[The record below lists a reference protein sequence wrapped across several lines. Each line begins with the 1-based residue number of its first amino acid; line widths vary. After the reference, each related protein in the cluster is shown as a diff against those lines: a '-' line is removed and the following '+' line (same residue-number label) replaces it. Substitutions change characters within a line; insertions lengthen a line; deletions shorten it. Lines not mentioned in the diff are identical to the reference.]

1 MDELQKKIVDYVEAN
16 GKTYQQIALEIHEKP
31 EVSNY
36 EFFASKRLADQIK
49 SVGFE
54 VEMPA
59 AGHRTGFA
67 ASYKS
72 GKPGPV
78 MVFLAEYDAL
88 VGLGHGCGH
97 NLFGA
102 TSSLAAAALK
112 SVIDEVGGEVRL
124 YGTPGEEGGEN
135 GSAKGSFVREGYFKD
150 VDAALSAHPGE
161 IFLEKKPPLKLACM
175 KKQLNPENY
184 LDLEYSIREMEQGNS
199 PASIFLGKVGV
210 GLFYESLKAHRFK
223 PYDFVFIILEEDDP
237 IKGQVIHIPE
247 STWAIVR
254 FHGSHEQAPG
264 FYEKL
269 LAYFK
274 DEGFAPESFA
284 LEMTLIDY
292 GLTHDQSQFITEIQ
306 IPLNPDCPGIIA

>member
-1 MDELQKKIVDYVEAN
+1 MQSKKDLYQIGEVARLFHLSISLLRHYDKTGLVTPEYTDPDTGYRYYSLRQFECLNTIRYLRALDMPLEEIADFLHNRDTGRIQELLSKQLVQVHKK
-16 GKTYQQIALEIHEKP
+16 QQE
-31 EVSNY
+31 
-36 EFFASKRLADQIK
+36 LAVIEHQIK
-49 SVGFE
+49 
-54 VEMPA
+54 
-59 AGHRTGFA
+59 
-67 ASYKS
+67 
-72 GKPGPV
+72 
-78 MVFLAEYDAL
+78 
-88 VGLGHGCGH
+88 
-97 NLFGA
+97 N
-102 TSSLAAAALK
+102 
-112 SVIDEVGGEVRL
+112 RL
-124 YGTPGEEGGEN
+124 NQIQG
-135 GSAKGSFVREGYFKD
+135 
-150 VDAALSAHPGE
+150 ALSAHPGE
-161 IFLEKKPPLKLACM
+161 IFLEKKAPLKLACM

-210 GLFYESLKAHRFK
+210 GLFYDSLKAHRFK

-237 IKGQVIHIPE
+237 INGQVIRIPE

-269 LAYFK
+269 LSYFK
-274 DEGFAPESFA
+274 DEGLAPESFA

>member
-1 MDELQKKIVDYVEAN
+1 MQSKKDLYQIGEVARLFHLSISLLRHYDKTGLVTPEYTDPDTGYRYYSIRQFECLNTIRYLRALDMPLEEIGDFLHNRDTGRIQELLSKQLVQVHKK
-16 GKTYQQIALEIHEKP
+16 QQE
-31 EVSNY
+31 
-36 EFFASKRLADQIK
+36 LAVIEHQIK
-49 SVGFE
+49 
-54 VEMPA
+54 
-59 AGHRTGFA
+59 
-67 ASYKS
+67 
-72 GKPGPV
+72 
-78 MVFLAEYDAL
+78 
-88 VGLGHGCGH
+88 
-97 NLFGA
+97 N
-102 TSSLAAAALK
+102 
-112 SVIDEVGGEVRL
+112 RL
-124 YGTPGEEGGEN
+124 NQIQG
-135 GSAKGSFVREGYFKD
+135 
-150 VDAALSAHPGE
+150 ALSAHPGE
-161 IFLEKKPPLKLACM
+161 IFLEKKAPLKLACM

-274 DEGFAPESFA
+274 AEGLAPKSFA

>member
-1 MDELQKKIVDYVEAN
+1 MQSKKDLYQIGEVARLFHLSISLLRHYDKTGLVTPKYTDPDTGYRYYSLRQFECLNTIRYLRALDMPLEEIADFLHNRDTGRIQELLSKQLVQVHKK
-16 GKTYQQIALEIHEKP
+16 QQE
-31 EVSNY
+31 
-36 EFFASKRLADQIK
+36 LAMIEHQIK
-49 SVGFE
+49 
-54 VEMPA
+54 
-59 AGHRTGFA
+59 
-67 ASYKS
+67 
-72 GKPGPV
+72 
-78 MVFLAEYDAL
+78 
-88 VGLGHGCGH
+88 
-97 NLFGA
+97 N
-102 TSSLAAAALK
+102 
-112 SVIDEVGGEVRL
+112 RL
-124 YGTPGEEGGEN
+124 NQIQG
-135 GSAKGSFVREGYFKD
+135 
-150 VDAALSAHPGE
+150 ALSAHPGE
-161 IFLEKKPPLKLACM
+161 IFLEKKAPLKLACM

-210 GLFYESLKAHRFK
+210 GLFYESLKVHRFK

-247 STWAIVR
+247 STWAVIR

-269 LAYFK
+269 LSYFREQGLTPK
-274 DEGFAPESFA
+274 SFA

>member
-1 MDELQKKIVDYVEAN
+1 MQSKKDLYQIGEVARLFHLSISLLRHYDKTGLVTPEYTDPDTGYRYYSIRQFECLNTIRYLRALDMPLEEIGDFLHNRDTGRIQELLSKQLVQVHKK
-16 GKTYQQIALEIHEKP
+16 QQELTVIEH
-31 EVSNY
+31 
-36 EFFASKRLADQIK
+36 QIK
-49 SVGFE
+49 
-54 VEMPA
+54 
-59 AGHRTGFA
+59 
-67 ASYKS
+67 
-72 GKPGPV
+72 
-78 MVFLAEYDAL
+78 
-88 VGLGHGCGH
+88 
-97 NLFGA
+97 N
-102 TSSLAAAALK
+102 
-112 SVIDEVGGEVRL
+112 RL
-124 YGTPGEEGGEN
+124 NQIQG
-135 GSAKGSFVREGYFKD
+135 
-150 VDAALSAHPGE
+150 ALSAHPGE
-161 IFLEKKPPLKLACM
+161 IFLEKKSPLQLACM

-210 GLFYESLKAHRFK
+210 GLFYDSLKAHRFK

-237 IKGQVIHIPE
+237 INGQVIRIPE

-269 LAYFK
+269 LSYFK
-274 DEGFAPESFA
+274 DEGLSPESFA

>member
-1 MDELQKKIVDYVEAN
+1 MQSKKDLYQIGEVARLFHLSISLLRHYDKTGLVTPEYTDPDTGYRYYSLRQFECLNTIRYLRALDMPLEEIADFLHNRDTGRIQELLSKQLVQVHKK
-16 GKTYQQIALEIHEKP
+16 QQE
-31 EVSNY
+31 
-36 EFFASKRLADQIK
+36 LAVIEHQIK
-49 SVGFE
+49 
-54 VEMPA
+54 
-59 AGHRTGFA
+59 
-67 ASYKS
+67 
-72 GKPGPV
+72 
-78 MVFLAEYDAL
+78 
-88 VGLGHGCGH
+88 
-97 NLFGA
+97 N
-102 TSSLAAAALK
+102 
-112 SVIDEVGGEVRL
+112 RL
-124 YGTPGEEGGEN
+124 NQIQG
-135 GSAKGSFVREGYFKD
+135 
-150 VDAALSAHPGE
+150 ALSAHPGE
-161 IFLEKKPPLKLACM
+161 IFLEKKAPLKLACM

-237 IKGQVIHIPE
+237 INGQVIRIPE

-269 LAYFK
+269 LSYFK
-274 DEGFAPESFA
+274 DEGLAPESFA

>member
-1 MDELQKKIVDYVEAN
+1 MQSKKDLYQIGEVARLFHLSISLLRHYDKTGLVTPEYTDPDTGYRYYSLRQFECLNTIRYLRALDMPLEEIADFLHNRDTGRIQELLSKQLVQVHKK
-16 GKTYQQIALEIHEKP
+16 QQE
-31 EVSNY
+31 
-36 EFFASKRLADQIK
+36 LAVIEHQIK
-49 SVGFE
+49 
-54 VEMPA
+54 
-59 AGHRTGFA
+59 
-67 ASYKS
+67 
-72 GKPGPV
+72 
-78 MVFLAEYDAL
+78 
-88 VGLGHGCGH
+88 
-97 NLFGA
+97 N
-102 TSSLAAAALK
+102 
-112 SVIDEVGGEVRL
+112 RL
-124 YGTPGEEGGEN
+124 NQIQG
-135 GSAKGSFVREGYFKD
+135 
-150 VDAALSAHPGE
+150 ALSAHPGE
-161 IFLEKKPPLKLACM
+161 IFLEKKAPLKLACM

-247 STWAIVR
+247 ITWAVIR

-274 DEGFAPESFA
+274 DEGLAPKSFT

>member
-1 MDELQKKIVDYVEAN
+1 MQSKKDLYQIGEVARLFHLSISLLRHYDKTGLVTPEYTDPDTGYRYYSLRQFECLNTIRYLRALDMPLEEIADFLHNRDTGRIQELLSKQLVQVHKK
-16 GKTYQQIALEIHEKP
+16 QQE
-31 EVSNY
+31 
-36 EFFASKRLADQIK
+36 LAVIEHQIK
-49 SVGFE
+49 
-54 VEMPA
+54 
-59 AGHRTGFA
+59 
-67 ASYKS
+67 
-72 GKPGPV
+72 
-78 MVFLAEYDAL
+78 
-88 VGLGHGCGH
+88 
-97 NLFGA
+97 N
-102 TSSLAAAALK
+102 
-112 SVIDEVGGEVRL
+112 RL
-124 YGTPGEEGGEN
+124 NQIQG
-135 GSAKGSFVREGYFKD
+135 
-150 VDAALSAHPGE
+150 ALSAHPGE
-161 IFLEKKPPLKLACM
+161 IFLEKKAPLKLACM

-247 STWAIVR
+247 ITWAVIR

-269 LAYFK
+269 LSYFK
-274 DEGFAPESFA
+274 DEGLAPESFA

-306 IPLNPDCPGIIA
+306 IPLNPDCPDIIA

>member
-1 MDELQKKIVDYVEAN
+1 MQSKKDLYQIGEVARLFHLSISLLRHYDKTGLVTPEYTDPDTGYRYYSLRQFECLNTIRYLRALDMPLEEIADFLHNRDTGRIQELLSKQLVQVHKK
-16 GKTYQQIALEIHEKP
+16 QQE
-31 EVSNY
+31 
-36 EFFASKRLADQIK
+36 LAVIEHQIK
-49 SVGFE
+49 
-54 VEMPA
+54 
-59 AGHRTGFA
+59 
-67 ASYKS
+67 
-72 GKPGPV
+72 
-78 MVFLAEYDAL
+78 
-88 VGLGHGCGH
+88 
-97 NLFGA
+97 N
-102 TSSLAAAALK
+102 
-112 SVIDEVGGEVRL
+112 RL
-124 YGTPGEEGGEN
+124 NQIQG
-135 GSAKGSFVREGYFKD
+135 
-150 VDAALSAHPGE
+150 ALSAHPGE
-161 IFLEKKPPLKLACM
+161 IFLEKKAPLKLACM

-247 STWAIVR
+247 ITWAVIR

-269 LAYFK
+269 LSYFK
-274 DEGFAPESFA
+274 DEGLAPESFA

-292 GLTHDQSQFITEIQ
+292 GLTDDQSQFITEIQ

>member
-1 MDELQKKIVDYVEAN
+1 MQSKKDLYQIGEVARLFHLSISLLRHYDKTGLVTPEYTDPDTGYRYYSLRQFECLNTIRYLRALDMPLEEIGDFLHNRDTGRIQELLSKQLVQVHKK
-16 GKTYQQIALEIHEKP
+16 QQE
-31 EVSNY
+31 
-36 EFFASKRLADQIK
+36 LAVIEHQIK
-49 SVGFE
+49 
-54 VEMPA
+54 
-59 AGHRTGFA
+59 
-67 ASYKS
+67 
-72 GKPGPV
+72 
-78 MVFLAEYDAL
+78 
-88 VGLGHGCGH
+88 
-97 NLFGA
+97 N
-102 TSSLAAAALK
+102 
-112 SVIDEVGGEVRL
+112 RL
-124 YGTPGEEGGEN
+124 NQIQG
-135 GSAKGSFVREGYFKD
+135 
-150 VDAALSAHPGE
+150 ALSAHPGE
-161 IFLEKKPPLKLACM
+161 IFLEKKAPLKLACM

-210 GLFYESLKAHRFK
+210 GLFYESLMAHRFK

-274 DEGFAPESFA
+274 DEGLAPKSFA

>member
-1 MDELQKKIVDYVEAN
+1 MQSKKDLYQIGEVARLFHLSISLLRHYDKTGLVTPEYTDPDTGYRYYSLRQFECLNTIRYLRALDMPLEEIADFLHNRDTGRIQELLSKQLVQVHKK
-16 GKTYQQIALEIHEKP
+16 QQE
-31 EVSNY
+31 
-36 EFFASKRLADQIK
+36 LAVIEHQIK
-49 SVGFE
+49 
-54 VEMPA
+54 
-59 AGHRTGFA
+59 
-67 ASYKS
+67 
-72 GKPGPV
+72 
-78 MVFLAEYDAL
+78 
-88 VGLGHGCGH
+88 
-97 NLFGA
+97 N
-102 TSSLAAAALK
+102 
-112 SVIDEVGGEVRL
+112 RL
-124 YGTPGEEGGEN
+124 NQIQG
-135 GSAKGSFVREGYFKD
+135 
-150 VDAALSAHPGE
+150 ALSAHPGE
-161 IFLEKKPPLKLACM
+161 IFLEKKAPLKLACM

-247 STWAIVR
+247 ITWAVIR

-274 DEGFAPESFA
+274 DEGLAPKSFA
-284 LEMTLIDY
+284 LEIPLIDY

>member
-1 MDELQKKIVDYVEAN
+1 MQSKKDLYQIGEVARLFHLSISLLRHYDKTGLVTPEYTDPDTGYRYYSLRQFECLNTIRYLRALDMPLEEIADFLHNRDTGRIQELLSKQLVQVHKK
-16 GKTYQQIALEIHEKP
+16 QQE
-31 EVSNY
+31 
-36 EFFASKRLADQIK
+36 LAMIEHQIK
-49 SVGFE
+49 
-54 VEMPA
+54 
-59 AGHRTGFA
+59 
-67 ASYKS
+67 
-72 GKPGPV
+72 
-78 MVFLAEYDAL
+78 
-88 VGLGHGCGH
+88 
-97 NLFGA
+97 N
-102 TSSLAAAALK
+102 
-112 SVIDEVGGEVRL
+112 RL
-124 YGTPGEEGGEN
+124 NQIQG
-135 GSAKGSFVREGYFKD
+135 
-150 VDAALSAHPGE
+150 ALSAHPGE
-161 IFLEKKPPLKLACM
+161 IFLEKKAPLKLACM

-269 LAYFK
+269 LTYFK
-274 DEGFAPESFA
+274 DEGLAPKSFA

>member
-1 MDELQKKIVDYVEAN
+1 MQSKKDLYQIGEVARLFHLSISLLRHYDKTGLVTPEYTDPDTGYRYYSLRQFECLNTIRYLRALDMPLEEIADFLHNRDTGRIQELLSKQLVQVHKK
-16 GKTYQQIALEIHEKP
+16 QQE
-31 EVSNY
+31 
-36 EFFASKRLADQIK
+36 LAVMEHQIK
-49 SVGFE
+49 
-54 VEMPA
+54 
-59 AGHRTGFA
+59 
-67 ASYKS
+67 
-72 GKPGPV
+72 
-78 MVFLAEYDAL
+78 
-88 VGLGHGCGH
+88 
-97 NLFGA
+97 N
-102 TSSLAAAALK
+102 
-112 SVIDEVGGEVRL
+112 RL
-124 YGTPGEEGGEN
+124 NQIQG
-135 GSAKGSFVREGYFKD
+135 
-150 VDAALSAHPGE
+150 ALSAHPGE
-161 IFLEKKPPLKLACM
+161 IFLEKKAPLKLACM

-247 STWAIVR
+247 ITWAVIR

-274 DEGFAPESFA
+274 DEGLAPKSFA

>member
-1 MDELQKKIVDYVEAN
+1 MQSKKDLYQIGEVARLFHLSISLLRHYDKTGLVTPEYTDPDTGYRYYSLRQFECLNTIRYLRALDMPLEEIADFLHNRDTGRIQELLSKQLVQVHKK
-16 GKTYQQIALEIHEKP
+16 QQE
-31 EVSNY
+31 
-36 EFFASKRLADQIK
+36 LAVIEHQIK
-49 SVGFE
+49 
-54 VEMPA
+54 
-59 AGHRTGFA
+59 
-67 ASYKS
+67 
-72 GKPGPV
+72 
-78 MVFLAEYDAL
+78 
-88 VGLGHGCGH
+88 
-97 NLFGA
+97 N
-102 TSSLAAAALK
+102 
-112 SVIDEVGGEVRL
+112 RL
-124 YGTPGEEGGEN
+124 NQIQG
-135 GSAKGSFVREGYFKD
+135 
-150 VDAALSAHPGE
+150 ALSAHPGE
-161 IFLEKKPPLKLACM
+161 IFLEKKAPLKLACM

-237 IKGQVIHIPE
+237 IKGLVIHIPE
-247 STWAIVR
+247 ITWAVIR
-254 FHGSHEQAPG
+254 YHGSHEQAPG

-274 DEGFAPESFA
+274 DEGLAPKSFA

>member
-1 MDELQKKIVDYVEAN
+1 MQSKKDLYQIGEVARLFHLSISLLRHYDKTGLVTPEYTDPDTGYRYYSLRQFECLNTIRYLRALDMPLEEIADFLHNRDTGRIQELLSKQLVQVHKK
-16 GKTYQQIALEIHEKP
+16 QQE
-31 EVSNY
+31 
-36 EFFASKRLADQIK
+36 LAVIEHQIK
-49 SVGFE
+49 
-54 VEMPA
+54 
-59 AGHRTGFA
+59 
-67 ASYKS
+67 
-72 GKPGPV
+72 
-78 MVFLAEYDAL
+78 
-88 VGLGHGCGH
+88 
-97 NLFGA
+97 N
-102 TSSLAAAALK
+102 
-112 SVIDEVGGEVRL
+112 RL
-124 YGTPGEEGGEN
+124 NQIQG
-135 GSAKGSFVREGYFKD
+135 D
-150 VDAALSAHPGE
+150 LSAHPGE
-161 IFLEKKPPLKLACM
+161 IFLEKKAPLKLACM

-210 GLFYESLKAHRFK
+210 GLFYDSLKAHRFK

-237 IKGQVIHIPE
+237 INGQVIRIPE

-269 LAYFK
+269 LSYFK
-274 DEGFAPESFA
+274 DEGLAPESFA

>member
-1 MDELQKKIVDYVEAN
+1 MQSKKDLYQIGEVARLFHLSISLLRHYDKTGLVTPEYTDPDTGYRYYSLRQFECLNTIRYLRALDMPLEEIADFLHNRDTGRIQELLSKQLVQVHKK
-16 GKTYQQIALEIHEKP
+16 QQE
-31 EVSNY
+31 
-36 EFFASKRLADQIK
+36 LAVIEHQIK
-49 SVGFE
+49 
-54 VEMPA
+54 
-59 AGHRTGFA
+59 
-67 ASYKS
+67 
-72 GKPGPV
+72 
-78 MVFLAEYDAL
+78 
-88 VGLGHGCGH
+88 
-97 NLFGA
+97 N
-102 TSSLAAAALK
+102 
-112 SVIDEVGGEVRL
+112 RL
-124 YGTPGEEGGEN
+124 NQIQG
-135 GSAKGSFVREGYFKD
+135 
-150 VDAALSAHPGE
+150 ALSAHPGE
-161 IFLEKKPPLKLACM
+161 IFLEKKAPLKLACM

-184 LDLEYSIREMEQGNS
+184 MDLEYSIREMEQGNS

-247 STWAIVR
+247 ITWAVIR

-269 LAYFK
+269 LSYFK
-274 DEGFAPESFA
+274 DEGLAPESFA

>member
-1 MDELQKKIVDYVEAN
+1 MQSKKDLYQIGEVARLFHLSISLLRHYDKTGLVTPEYTDPDTGYRYYSLRQFECLNTIRYLRALDMPLEEIADFLHNRDTGRIQELLSKQLVQVHKK
-16 GKTYQQIALEIHEKP
+16 QQE
-31 EVSNY
+31 
-36 EFFASKRLADQIK
+36 LAVIEHQIK
-49 SVGFE
+49 
-54 VEMPA
+54 
-59 AGHRTGFA
+59 
-67 ASYKS
+67 
-72 GKPGPV
+72 
-78 MVFLAEYDAL
+78 
-88 VGLGHGCGH
+88 
-97 NLFGA
+97 N
-102 TSSLAAAALK
+102 
-112 SVIDEVGGEVRL
+112 RL
-124 YGTPGEEGGEN
+124 NQIQG
-135 GSAKGSFVREGYFKD
+135 
-150 VDAALSAHPGE
+150 ALSAHPEE
-161 IFLEKKPPLKLACM
+161 IFLEKKAPLKLACM

-247 STWAIVR
+247 ITWAVIR

-269 LAYFK
+269 LSYFK
-274 DEGFAPESFA
+274 DEGLAPESFA

>member
-1 MDELQKKIVDYVEAN
+1 MQSKKDLYQIGEVARLFHLSISLLRHYDKAGLVTPEYTDPDTGYRYYSLRQFECLNTIRYLRALDMPLEEIADFLHNRDTGRIQELLSKQLVQVHKK
-16 GKTYQQIALEIHEKP
+16 QQE
-31 EVSNY
+31 
-36 EFFASKRLADQIK
+36 LAVIEHQIK
-49 SVGFE
+49 
-54 VEMPA
+54 
-59 AGHRTGFA
+59 
-67 ASYKS
+67 
-72 GKPGPV
+72 
-78 MVFLAEYDAL
+78 
-88 VGLGHGCGH
+88 
-97 NLFGA
+97 N
-102 TSSLAAAALK
+102 
-112 SVIDEVGGEVRL
+112 RL
-124 YGTPGEEGGEN
+124 NQIQG
-135 GSAKGSFVREGYFKD
+135 
-150 VDAALSAHPGE
+150 ALSAHPGE
-161 IFLEKKPPLKLACM
+161 IFLEKKAPLKLACM

-247 STWAIVR
+247 ITWAVIR

-274 DEGFAPESFA
+274 DEGLAPKSFA

>member
-1 MDELQKKIVDYVEAN
+1 MQSKKDLYQIGEVARLFHLSISLLRHYDKTGLVTPEYTDPDTGYRYYSLRQFECLNTIRYLRALDMPLEEIADFLHNRDTGRIQELLSKQLVQVHKK
-16 GKTYQQIALEIHEKP
+16 QQE
-31 EVSNY
+31 
-36 EFFASKRLADQIK
+36 LAVIEHQIK
-49 SVGFE
+49 
-54 VEMPA
+54 
-59 AGHRTGFA
+59 
-67 ASYKS
+67 
-72 GKPGPV
+72 
-78 MVFLAEYDAL
+78 
-88 VGLGHGCGH
+88 
-97 NLFGA
+97 N
-102 TSSLAAAALK
+102 
-112 SVIDEVGGEVRL
+112 RL
-124 YGTPGEEGGEN
+124 NQIQG
-135 GSAKGSFVREGYFKD
+135 
-150 VDAALSAHPGE
+150 ALSAHPGE
-161 IFLEKKPPLKLACM
+161 IFLEKKAPLKLACM

-247 STWAIVR
+247 ITCAVIR

-269 LAYFK
+269 LSYFK
-274 DEGFAPESFA
+274 DEGLAPESFA

>member
-1 MDELQKKIVDYVEAN
+1 MQSKKDLYQIGEVARLFHLSISLLRHYDKTGLVTPEYTDPDTGYRYYSLRQFECLNTIRYLRALDMPLEEIADFLHNRDTWRIQELLSKQLVQVHKK
-16 GKTYQQIALEIHEKP
+16 QQE
-31 EVSNY
+31 
-36 EFFASKRLADQIK
+36 LAMIEHQIK
-49 SVGFE
+49 
-54 VEMPA
+54 
-59 AGHRTGFA
+59 
-67 ASYKS
+67 
-72 GKPGPV
+72 
-78 MVFLAEYDAL
+78 
-88 VGLGHGCGH
+88 
-97 NLFGA
+97 N
-102 TSSLAAAALK
+102 
-112 SVIDEVGGEVRL
+112 RL
-124 YGTPGEEGGEN
+124 NQIQG
-135 GSAKGSFVREGYFKD
+135 
-150 VDAALSAHPGE
+150 ALSAHPGE
-161 IFLEKKPPLKLACM
+161 IFLEKKAPLKLACM
-175 KKQLNPENY
+175 KRQLNPENY

-247 STWAIVR
+247 STWAVIR

-269 LAYFK
+269 LSYFREQGLTPK
-274 DEGFAPESFA
+274 SFA

>member
-1 MDELQKKIVDYVEAN
+1 MQSKKDLYQIGEVARLFHLSISLLRHYDKTGLVTPEYTDPDTGYRYYSLRQFECLNTIRYLRALDMPLEEIADFLHNRDTGRIQELLSKQLVQVHKK
-16 GKTYQQIALEIHEKP
+16 QQE
-31 EVSNY
+31 
-36 EFFASKRLADQIK
+36 LAVIEHQIK
-49 SVGFE
+49 
-54 VEMPA
+54 
-59 AGHRTGFA
+59 
-67 ASYKS
+67 
-72 GKPGPV
+72 
-78 MVFLAEYDAL
+78 
-88 VGLGHGCGH
+88 
-97 NLFGA
+97 N
-102 TSSLAAAALK
+102 
-112 SVIDEVGGEVRL
+112 RL
-124 YGTPGEEGGEN
+124 NQIQG
-135 GSAKGSFVREGYFKD
+135 
-150 VDAALSAHPGE
+150 ALSAHPGE
-161 IFLEKKPPLKLACM
+161 IFLEKKAPLKLACM

-237 IKGQVIHIPE
+237 IKGQVIHILE
-247 STWAIVR
+247 ITWAVIR

-269 LAYFK
+269 LSYFK
-274 DEGFAPESFA
+274 DEGLAPESFA

>member
-1 MDELQKKIVDYVEAN
+1 MQSKKDLYQIGEVARLFHLSISLLRHYDKTGLVTPEYTDPDTGYRYYSLRQFECLNTIRYLRALDMPLEEIADFLHNRDTGRIQELLSKQLVQVHKK
-16 GKTYQQIALEIHEKP
+16 QQE
-31 EVSNY
+31 
-36 EFFASKRLADQIK
+36 LAVIEHQIK
-49 SVGFE
+49 
-54 VEMPA
+54 
-59 AGHRTGFA
+59 
-67 ASYKS
+67 
-72 GKPGPV
+72 
-78 MVFLAEYDAL
+78 
-88 VGLGHGCGH
+88 
-97 NLFGA
+97 N
-102 TSSLAAAALK
+102 
-112 SVIDEVGGEVRL
+112 RL
-124 YGTPGEEGGEN
+124 NQIQG
-135 GSAKGSFVREGYFKD
+135 
-150 VDAALSAHPGE
+150 ALSAHPGE
-161 IFLEKKPPLKLACM
+161 IFLEKKAPLKLACM

-247 STWAIVR
+247 IAWSVIR

-269 LAYFK
+269 LSYFK
-274 DEGFAPESFA
+274 DEGLAPESFA

>member
-1 MDELQKKIVDYVEAN
+1 MQSKKDLYQIGEVARLFHLSISLLRHYDKTGLVTPEYTDPDTGYRYYSLRQFECLNTIRYLRALDMPLEEIADFLHNRDTGRIQELLSKQLVQVHKK
-16 GKTYQQIALEIHEKP
+16 QQE
-31 EVSNY
+31 
-36 EFFASKRLADQIK
+36 LAVIEHQIK
-49 SVGFE
+49 
-54 VEMPA
+54 
-59 AGHRTGFA
+59 
-67 ASYKS
+67 
-72 GKPGPV
+72 
-78 MVFLAEYDAL
+78 
-88 VGLGHGCGH
+88 
-97 NLFGA
+97 N
-102 TSSLAAAALK
+102 
-112 SVIDEVGGEVRL
+112 RL
-124 YGTPGEEGGEN
+124 NQIQG
-135 GSAKGSFVREGYFKD
+135 
-150 VDAALSAHPGE
+150 ALSAHPGE
-161 IFLEKKPPLKLACM
+161 IFLEKKAPLKLACM

-264 FYEKL
+264 FFEKL
-269 LAYFK
+269 LSYFK
-274 DEGFAPESFA
+274 DEGLAPESFA

>member
-1 MDELQKKIVDYVEAN
+1 MQSKKDLYQIGEVARLFHLSISLLRHYDKTGLVTPEYTDPDTGYRYYSLRQFECLNTIRYLRALDMPLEEIADFLHNRDTGRIQELLSKQLVQVHKK
-16 GKTYQQIALEIHEKP
+16 QQE
-31 EVSNY
+31 
-36 EFFASKRLADQIK
+36 LAVIEHQIK
-49 SVGFE
+49 
-54 VEMPA
+54 
-59 AGHRTGFA
+59 
-67 ASYKS
+67 
-72 GKPGPV
+72 
-78 MVFLAEYDAL
+78 
-88 VGLGHGCGH
+88 
-97 NLFGA
+97 N
-102 TSSLAAAALK
+102 
-112 SVIDEVGGEVRL
+112 RL
-124 YGTPGEEGGEN
+124 NQIQG
-135 GSAKGSFVREGYFKD
+135 
-150 VDAALSAHPGE
+150 ALSAHPGE
-161 IFLEKKPPLKLACM
+161 IFLEKKAPLKLACM

-237 IKGQVIHIPE
+237 INGQVIRIPE
-247 STWAIVR
+247 STWAVIR

-269 LAYFK
+269 LSYFK
-274 DEGFAPESFA
+274 DEGLAPESFA

>member
-1 MDELQKKIVDYVEAN
+1 MQSKKDL
-16 GKTYQQIALEIHEKP
+16 YQI
-31 EVSNY
+31 
-36 EFFASKRLADQIK
+36 
-49 SVGFE
+49 
-54 VEMPA
+54 
-59 AGHRTGFA
+59 
-67 ASYKS
+67 
-72 GKPGPV
+72 
-78 MVFLAEYDAL
+78 
-88 VGLGHGCGH
+88 
-97 NLFGA
+97 
-102 TSSLAAAALK
+102 
-112 SVIDEVGGEVRL
+112 GEVARL
-124 YGTPGEEGGEN
+124 FHLSISLLRHYDKTGLVTPEYTDPDTGYRYYSIRQFECLNTIRYLRALDMPLEEIGDFLHNRDTGRIQ
-135 GSAKGSFVREGYFKD
+135 G
-150 VDAALSAHPGE
+150 ALSAHPGE
-161 IFLEKKPPLKLACM
+161 IFLEKKAPLKLACM

-223 PYDFVFIILEEDDP
+223 PYDFIFIILEEDDP

-247 STWAIVR
+247 ITWAVIR

-269 LAYFK
+269 LTYFK
-274 DEGFAPESFA
+274 DEGLAPKSFA

>member
-1 MDELQKKIVDYVEAN
+1 MQSKKDLYQIGEVARLFHLSISLLRHYDKTGLVTPEYTDPDTGYRYYSLRQFECLNTIRYLRALDMPLEEIADFLHNRDTGRIQELLSKQLVQVHKK
-16 GKTYQQIALEIHEKP
+16 QQE
-31 EVSNY
+31 
-36 EFFASKRLADQIK
+36 LAVIEHQIK
-49 SVGFE
+49 
-54 VEMPA
+54 
-59 AGHRTGFA
+59 
-67 ASYKS
+67 
-72 GKPGPV
+72 
-78 MVFLAEYDAL
+78 
-88 VGLGHGCGH
+88 
-97 NLFGA
+97 N
-102 TSSLAAAALK
+102 
-112 SVIDEVGGEVRL
+112 RL
-124 YGTPGEEGGEN
+124 NQIQG
-135 GSAKGSFVREGYFKD
+135 
-150 VDAALSAHPGE
+150 ALSAHPGE
-161 IFLEKKPPLKLACM
+161 IFLEKKAPLKLACM

-210 GLFYESLKAHRFK
+210 GLFYDSLKAHRFK

-247 STWAIVR
+247 ITWAVIR

-269 LAYFK
+269 LSYFK
-274 DEGFAPESFA
+274 DEGLAPESFA